1 MLRLPGE
8 DTLLMLVFTLGQ
20 TGALAVKRFLRG
32 FVHDS
37 DGKRGNKRHELFQIL
52 PESLRWIRGLLLA
65 DYLVLVAG
73 QFVKCVMARVDYL
86 VVDLGW
92 VVHVFVWTAP
102 YHIFGVE
109 KLVGQLV
116 PDIKLSVKP

>member
-1 MLRLPGE
+1 MLL
-8 DTLLMLVFTLGQ
+8 FTLGQ
-20 TGALAVKRFLRG
+20 TGARAVKRFLRS

-37 DGKRGNKRHELFQIL
+37 DGKRGYKRHELFQIL
-52 PESLRWIRGLLLA
+52 PESLRWVRGLLLA

-86 VVDLGW
+86 VVDLGR
-92 VVHVFVWTAP
+92 VVHVFVWAAP

-116 PDIKLSVKP
+116 PDLKLSV